1 MSKYGISHNM
11 DPYYIIDCLSDSEE
25 VDFVFD
31 CYDYLDGLHQK
42 AFVKMLGA
50 KEVVDLLGEE
60 KVVRQLKDDLIIE
73 ELKMRGYIITKK
85 CKMTEERLKLINW

>member
-1 MSKYGISHNM
+1 MSEYRISHNM
-11 DPYYIIDCLSDSEE
+11 DPYDIIDCLSDSEE

-50 KEVVDLLGEE
+50 KEVVDLLGED
-60 KVVRQLKDDLIIE
+60 VIIE
-73 ELKMRGYIITKK
+73 ELEGRGYIITKVK
-85 CKMTEERLKLINW
+85 

>member
-11 DPYYIIDCLSDSEE
+11 DPYDIIDCLSDSEE

-31 CYDYLDGLHQK
+31 CYDYLDALHQK

-50 KEVVDLLGEE
+50 KEVVNRLGE
-60 KVVRQLKDDLIIE
+60 DNIIE
-73 ELKMRGYIITKK
+73 ELESRGYKITKDGS
-85 CKMTEERLKLINW
+85 EGN

>member
-1 MSKYGISHNM
+1 MSEYRISHNM
-11 DPYYIIDCLSDSEE
+11 NPYDIIDCLSDSEE

-50 KEVVDLLGEE
+50 KEVVDLLGED
-60 KVVRQLKDDLIIE
+60 VIIE
-73 ELKMRGYIITKK
+73 ELEGRGYIITKEK
-85 CKMTEERLKLINW
+85 

>member
-1 MSKYGISHNM
+1 M
-11 DPYYIIDCLSDSEE
+11 DPYDIIDCLSDSEE

-50 KEVVDLLGEE
+50 KEVVDLLGED
-60 KVVRQLKDDLIIE
+60 VIIKFLE
-73 ELKMRGYIITKK
+73 RRGYKITKDGS
-85 CKMTEERLKLINW
+85 EDI

>member
-1 MSKYGISHNM
+1 MSEYRISHNM
-11 DPYYIIDCLSDSEE
+11 DPYDIIDCLSDSEE

-50 KEVVDLLGEE
+50 KEVVDLLGED
-60 KVVRQLKDDLIIE
+60 VIIE
-73 ELKMRGYIITKK
+73 ELEGRGYIITKEK
-85 CKMTEERLKLINW
+85 

>member
-1 MSKYGISHNM
+1 M
-11 DPYYIIDCLSDSEE
+11 DPYDIIDCLSYSEE

-50 KEVVDLLGEE
+50 KEVVDLLGE
-60 KVVRQLKDDLIIE
+60 DAIIK
-73 ELKMRGYIITKK
+73 ELERRGYKITQDGS
-85 CKMTEERLKLINW
+85 EV

>member
-11 DPYYIIDCLSDSEE
+11 DPYDIIDCLSDSEE

-31 CYDYLDGLHQK
+31 CYDYLDALHQK

-50 KEVVDLLGEE
+50 KEVVNRLGEDE
-60 KVVRQLKDDLIIE
+60 IIE
-73 ELKMRGYIITKK
+73 ELESRGYKITKDGS
-85 CKMTEERLKLINW
+85 EGN

>member
-11 DPYYIIDCLSDSEE
+11 DPYDIIDCLSDSEE

-31 CYDYLDGLHQK
+31 CYDYLDVLHQK

-50 KEVVDLLGEE
+50 KEVVDLLGE
-60 KVVRQLKDDLIIE
+60 DAIIKE
-73 ELKMRGYIITKK
+73 FERRGYKITKD
-85 CKMTEERLKLINW
+85 ESEV

>member
-11 DPYYIIDCLSDSEE
+11 DPYDIIDCLFDSEE

-31 CYDYLDGLHQK
+31 CYDYLDALHQK

-50 KEVVDLLGEE
+50 KEVVDLLGE
-60 KVVRQLKDDLIIE
+60 DDIIN
-73 ELKMRGYIITKK
+73 ELVMRGYKITKDVS
-85 CKMTEERLKLINW
+85 EV